1 MFCFLFFVVVFFF
14 WGGGLYYVFSS
25 ESLYGQAKAGIEPR
39 TSTIIR
45 LKDEERLKLAPFFN
59 SIPATL

>member
-1 MFCFLFFVVVFFF
+1 MGG
-14 WGGGLYYVFSS
+14 GGGLYYVFSS

-45 LKDEERLKLAPFFN
+45 LKDKERLKLAPFSTAFQLHCEIKDPEFN
-59 SIPATL
+59 DI